1 MKIRWIGR
9 QAALLVFGLVLG
21 AFVFKGDNFLE
32 RLLIDLR
39 FFMVSS
45 LHVQEHES
53 DTIAIIRID
62 TRSEKELA
70 LPYGPKWRQ
79 FYPAL
84 IRKLNDAGASLIV
97 FDAMFLDK
105 ENQWDTPLAAAI
117 AKAGNVVAGED
128 GSRPTQ
134 EALRGTFLAV
144 GNLSAALVMGE
155 PRRARFGAAD
165 GPAQKPLA
173 VVAVEAYL
181 KRTSRPAAES
191 AAEAGI
197 RSVRPPGFW
206 INYNDPAE
214 YFPSFSFADVLEGS
228 DGRIGDPD
236 RTPASV
242 FADRIVFI
250 GLDDPTSGNDRFVFP
265 NTLGRELPGVYGH
278 AFAADTIL
286 RNRAVTRASP
296 LVDAGITILFIAVLL
311 LVLDIRARMLRSV
324 LLAILPI
331 AVFLMCLTLLS
342 GLNLWIGYA
351 PLLVAFWAVLIPH
364 WVLLRL
370 TLSARLSMAVGFDSR
385 LIDAF
390 RRESSRSGG
399 QVRKEVS
406 ILIADVRDY
415 TRYVSRTEPSTVSQ
429 VMSEYMDAMERCI
442 TGQGGYINK
451 YVGDEVIAVFGFPL
465 AAEKSAQRA
474 VRAAI
479 TMLDELARLV
489 ASWKGR
495 DLPSIERIGIGIDT
509 GTVVFA
515 EIGGRTRS
523 QFDIIGDCINGASRI
538 EHLTKDLER
547 SLLISEESCRGLEND
562 DSTAGSFELVRKV
575 AVRGQGERKV
585 FGLVR

>member
-21 AFVFKGDNFLE
+21 AVVFKGDNFLE

-45 LHVQEHES
+45 LHAQEHES
-53 DTIAIIRID
+53 DTIAIVRID
-62 TRSEKELA
+62 PGSEKKLA
-70 LPYGPKWRQ
+70 LPYGPQWRQ

-84 IRKLNDAGASLIV
+84 IQKLNDAGASLIV

-105 ENQWDTPLAAAI
+105 ENQWDAPLAAAV

-128 GSRPTQ
+128 GARPTQ
-134 EALRGTFLAV
+134 EALRGSFLAF
-144 GNLSAALVMGE
+144 GNLSATLVMGE
-155 PRRARFGAAD
+155 PRRVRFSAVE
-165 GPAQKPLA
+165 GPAAKPLA
-173 VVAVEAYL
+173 VAAVEAYL
-181 KRTSRPAAES
+181 KRTGDAGLRS
-191 AAEAGI
+191 A
-197 RSVRPPGFW
+197 RPPGFW
-206 INYNDPAE
+206 INYREPPG
-214 YFPSFSFADVLEGS
+214 YFPSFSFADVLNS
-228 DGRIGDPD
+228 ADGRIRNSD
-236 RTPASV
+236 RTPVSV
-242 FADRIVFI
+242 FSDRIVFI
-250 GLDDPTSGNDRFVFP
+250 GLDDPTGGNDRFVFP

-278 AFAADTIL
+278 AFAADTML
-286 RNRAVTRASP
+286 RNRAVTRMSP
-296 LVDAGITILFIAVLL
+296 WADAGITLVFIAILL
-311 LVLDIRARMLRSV
+311 LVLDIRARALRSI

-331 AVFLMCLTLLS
+331 AAFLVCLALLS

-351 PLLVAFWAVLIPH
+351 PLFVAFWAVLIPH

-370 TLSARLSMAVGFDSR
+370 SLSARLSMAVGFDPR

-399 QVRKEVS
+399 HVSKEVS

-429 VMSEYMDAMERCI
+429 VMSEYMEAMERCI
-442 TGQGGYINK
+442 TGHGGYINK

-465 AAEKSAQRA
+465 AAEMGAQRA

-479 TMLDELARLV
+479 AMLDELARLV

-495 DLPSIERIGIGIDT
+495 GLPSIERIGIGIDT
-509 GTVVFA
+509 GTVVFT

-562 DSTAGSFELVRKV
+562 DSIAGSFELVRKV
-575 AVRGQGERKV
+575 PVRGQGERKV